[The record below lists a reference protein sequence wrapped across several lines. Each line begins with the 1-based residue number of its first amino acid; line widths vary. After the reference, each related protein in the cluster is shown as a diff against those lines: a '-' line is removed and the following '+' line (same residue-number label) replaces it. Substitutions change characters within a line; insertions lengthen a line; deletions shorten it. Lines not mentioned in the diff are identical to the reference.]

1 MSDTQ
6 KPLDLFWFI
15 PTSGDGPYLGTQDRH
30 RPADFRYLREIATAV
45 DRLGFKGVLLPTG
58 RGCEDAWI
66 TATALATATERLRFL
81 VALRPGVATPAF
93 FARQTAALDR
103 ISNGRLLLN
112 VVVGG
117 DPAELAGDGVFLDH
131 DTRYAQAAEFLT
143 IWRGLLSG
151 DTVDFEGDFLKVKG
165 GKLSFPPVQRP
176 HPPLWF
182 GGSSDAALD
191 LAADQVDTYLT
202 WGEPLEQV
210 AEKIAV
216 ARARAAARGR
226 TLRFGMRIHL
236 IVRET
241 EDEAWRVAERL
252 IRDVSDEAIAEAQ
265 KKLADGSDSV
275 GQKRMTALH
284 GGRRDKLLVGP
295 NLWAGIGLVRRGA
308 GPALVGDPETVAARL
323 REYQALGIETII
335 ASGYP
340 HLEEA
345 YSVAE
350 LLFPA
355 LGIGADGEKA
365 GAHELHPGEFGTGAG
380 KPKLTAVS

>member
-1 MSDTQ
+1 MRDTR

-30 RPADFRYLREIATAV
+30 RPAEFRYLREIAAAV
-45 DRLGFKGVLLPTG
+45 DRLGYKGVLLPTG

-66 TATALATATERLRFL
+66 TATALATATKRLRFL

-93 FARQTAALDR
+93 FARQAAALDR
-103 ISNGRLLLN
+103 ISQGRLLLN

-131 DTRYAQAAEFLT
+131 DARYAQAAEFLT
-143 IWRGLLSG
+143 IWRGLLAG
-151 DTVDFEGDFLKVKG
+151 ETVDFDGKFLEVKG

-191 LAADQVDTYLT
+191 LAADQVETYLT

-210 AEKIAV
+210 AEKIEA
-216 ARARAAARGR
+216 AKARAAARGR
-226 TLRFGMRIHL
+226 TLRFGMRLHL

-241 EDEAWRVAERL
+241 EEEAWRVAERL
-252 IRDVSDEAIAEAQ
+252 IRDVSDDAIAEAQ

-284 GGRRDKLLVGP
+284 GGRRDRLLVGP

-308 GPALVGDPETVAARL
+308 GTALVGDPETVAARL
-323 REYQALGIETII
+323 REYQDLGIETII

-345 YSVAE
+345 YNVAE

-355 LGIGADGEKA
+355 LGIGAGGQPA

>member
-252 IRDVSDEAIAEAQ
+252 IRDVSDDAIAEAQ

-308 GPALVGDPETVAARL
+308 GTALVGDPETVAARL

-365 GAHELHPGEFGTGAG
+365 GAHELHPGEFGTGG
-380 KPKLTAVS
+380 RPKLTAVS

>member
-1 MSDTQ
+1 MSDSQ

-45 DRLGFKGVLLPTG
+45 DRLGFTGVLLPTG

-93 FARQTAALDR
+93 FARQAAALDR
-103 ISNGRLLLN
+103 ISQGRLLLN

-143 IWRGLLSG
+143 IWRRLLAG

-210 AEKIAV
+210 AEKIA
-216 ARARAAARGR
+216 AAKARAAARGR

-241 EDEAWRVAERL
+241 EEEAWRVAERL
-252 IRDVSDEAIAEAQ
+252 IRDVSDDAIAEAQ

-275 GQKRMTALH
+275 GQQRMTALH

-308 GPALVGDPETVAARL
+308 GTALVGDPETVAARL

-345 YSVAE
+345 YNVAE

-355 LGIGADGEKA
+355 LGIGADGAQA
-365 GAHELHPGEFGTGAG
+365 GAHELHPGEFGATAR

>member
-1 MSDTQ
+1 MSDAR

-30 RPADFRYLREIATAV
+30 RPAEFRYLREIATAV
-45 DRLGFKGVLLPTG
+45 DRLGYSGVLLPTG

-103 ISNGRLLLN
+103 ISQGRLLLN

-143 IWRGLLSG
+143 IWRGLLAG
-151 DTVDFEGDFLKVKG
+151 ETVDFEGEFLKVKG

-191 LAADQVDTYLT
+191 LAADQVETYLT
-202 WGEPLEQV
+202 WGEPLDQV
-210 AEKIAV
+210 AEKIA
-216 ARARAAARGR
+216 AAKARAAARGR
-226 TLRFGMRIHL
+226 TLRFGMRLHL

-241 EDEAWRVAERL
+241 EEEAWRVAERL
-252 IRDVSDEAIAEAQ
+252 IRDVSDDAIAEAQ
-265 KKLADGSDSV
+265 KKLAEGSDSV
-275 GQKRMTALH
+275 GQRRMTALH
-284 GGRRDKLLVGP
+284 GGRRDRLLVGP

-308 GPALVGDPETVAARL
+308 GTALVGDPETVAARL
-323 REYQALGIETII
+323 REYQDLGIETII

-345 YSVAE
+345 YNVAE

-355 LGIGADGEKA
+355 LGIGAGGAQA
-365 GAHELHPGEFGTGAG
+365 GAHELHPGEFGTGART
-380 KPKLTAVS
+380 PKLTAVS

>member
-1 MSDTQ
+1 MSDTR

-30 RPADFRYLREIATAV
+30 RPAEFRYLREIATAV
-45 DRLGFKGVLLPTG
+45 DRLGYKGVLLPTG

-93 FARQTAALDR
+93 FARQAAALDR

-143 IWRGLLSG
+143 IWRRLLAG
-151 DTVDFEGDFLKVKG
+151 ETVDFDGDFLKVKG

-191 LAADQVDTYLT
+191 LAADQVETYLT
-202 WGEPLEQV
+202 WGEPLDQV
-210 AEKIAV
+210 AGKIEA

-252 IRDVSDEAIAEAQ
+252 IRDVSDDAIAEAQ

-308 GPALVGDPETVAARL
+308 GTALVGDPETVAARL
-323 REYQALGIETII
+323 REYQDLGIETII

-345 YSVAE
+345 YNVAE

-355 LGIGADGEKA
+355 LGIGAEQA
-365 GAHELHPGEFGTGAG
+365 GAHDLHPGEFGTGAG
-380 KPKLTAVS
+380 RPKLSAVS